1 MLDDEGTLGHV
12 EEEEEEEEEREEEEC
27 WWRGIL
33 LPQLPIC
40 ENLEGVLFPRIFS
53 DEAMESVSREGSC
66 CLSFIPHIAAQPLS
80 SCVHAVYPIMFLP
93 KLQKVDFVV

>member
-33 LPQLPIC
+33 LPQSPVC

-53 DEAMESVSREGSC
+53 DEAMESLGRAAAVSHSSLTLL
-66 CLSFIPHIAAQPLS
+66 LSLSPAAFTLFIRLCS
-80 SCVHAVYPIMFLP
+80 SQSFR
-93 KLQKVDFVV
+93 K

>member
-33 LPQLPIC
+33 LPSVRTWKECFFQGFSPMRQWSRSLGRAAAVSHSSLTLLLSLSPAAFT
-40 ENLEGVLFPRIFS
+40 LFI
-53 DEAMESVSREGSC
+53 
-66 CLSFIPHIAAQPLS
+66 
-80 SCVHAVYPIMFLP
+80 
-93 KLQKVDFVV
+93 